1 MSINDKHDSSS
12 SGRGRSLTA
21 TQTVPCQSNGSVPSS
36 LLELHTFPGS
46 PNTSHAVVIS
56 PEYSR
61 KHTSNDKID
70 GGGSISS
77 NCDSVGTS
85 SILAWDQD
93 RIKQKRKIDKS
104 KRLDGSLDEL
114 TSILSTSLAS
124 DPDKTMPSRLASDW
138 PTTSEI
144 LAETNNFAHVL
155 EKRLQYLRSVYIRA
169 HSEAEALANLAQL
182 ITSGSLSIIPPMND
196 DQIDCNISNSSDVY
210 EKHSYLESLLVK
222 AIDRIDLLLKSN
234 IHAKSVLDT
243 SNHQI
248 HSVDYHDPKS
258 MSPSTAKIA
267 KTGKYSPS
275 KDIHSFQCN
284 LHQDDKLPL
293 DLELEKLM
301 NLKHE
306 YMMKAF
312 HLCLDQLHLLTT

>member
-1 MSINDKHDSSS
+1 
-12 SGRGRSLTA
+12 
-21 TQTVPCQSNGSVPSS
+21 
-36 LLELHTFPGS
+36 
-46 PNTSHAVVIS
+46 
-56 PEYSR
+56 
-61 KHTSNDKID
+61 
-70 GGGSISS
+70 
-77 NCDSVGTS
+77 
-85 SILAWDQD
+85 
-93 RIKQKRKIDKS
+93 
-104 KRLDGSLDEL
+104 
-114 TSILSTSLAS
+114 
-124 DPDKTMPSRLASDW
+124 MPSRLASDW

-196 DQIDCNISNSSDVY
+196 DQIDCNICHNNKEKNNSSILKSNSSDVY

-234 IHAKSVLDT
+234 IHAKSILDT